1 MPCWHE
7 SRKDSDCFT
16 TVIYTERSLKPGFVP
31 VLIVG
36 EELQVAQMEIVKV
49 CSRKKVSYQFEKSSF
64 APGCRSN
71 CNHQARRIFI
81 TCDIEGSQLV
91 VQLVCL
97 LLAEQ
102 RRKLEYENDNNSC
115 CQFKEIH
122 KIKDK
127 TSFHL
132 LSPLEVWV
140 ECGAELQFKQPGK
153 ICCQDLHNKQN
164 GVREND
170 KICLLLNL
178 QRNIINCLHCLHC
191 TAV

>member
-1 MPCWHE
+1 
-7 SRKDSDCFT
+7 
-16 TVIYTERSLKPGFVP
+16 
-31 VLIVG
+31 
-36 EELQVAQMEIVKV
+36 MEIVKV
-49 CSRKKVSYQFEKSSF
+49 CSRKKVSKQFVKSSF

-71 CNHQARRIFI
+71 CNHHARRIFI

-127 TSFHL
+127 ASFYL

-164 GVREND
+164 GVRENN

-178 QRNIINCLHCLHC
+178 QRNIISLHCLHC
-191 TAV
+191 IVSNALLWQFGYMALGLGWNGMIGWGEWYEGMGHTLRGALLF